1 MSNLSS
7 FIEKD
12 IKSHIEDGRELPSE
26 LSLLELS
33 KHYRVSITPVRR
45 ALQALEEQGYLTRLP
60 NRRFE
65 INPGK
70 LGSGRTEQEID
81 HPKDPSDW
89 ADLLLNEVMIASL
102 SRNAVFLREA
112 TLAEKYDVGRSII
125 RHIFSRF
132 SGAGLLE
139 HVPRKGWLVHPLSEN
154 DLVAYLTI
162 RESLELLA
170 LDLARP
176 RIDPAELEE
185 ILENASHAHDFA
197 LHQYLI
203 SKSDNRYIKEF
214 FRLDVARYYT
224 KLLHFAAPEAS
235 VIDEM
240 TAQHEK
246 ILTVLLE
253 RNWERAKR
261 ELADHI
267 RVQRSVLAKLLHR
280 PENDGDGT

>member
-1 MSNLSS
+1 MSNLSV
-7 FIEKD
+7 FIERD
-12 IKSHIEDGRELPSE
+12 IKSHIEDGRELPSALSLPE
-26 LSLLELS
+26 LSR
-33 KHYRVSITPVRR
+33 HYRVSITPVRH

-60 NRRFE
+60 NRRLQ

-70 LGSGRTEQEID
+70 FGSGRTEHD
-81 HPKDPSDW
+81 VHHPRQPSDW
-89 ADLLLNEVMIASL
+89 ADLLLNEVMVASL
-102 SRNAVFLREA
+102 SRRAVFLREA
-112 TLAEKYDVGRSII
+112 ALAEKYDVGRSII

-176 RIDPAELEE
+176 RIDPTELED
-185 ILENASHAHDFA
+185 ILQNASHAHDFA

-203 SKSDNRYIKEF
+203 RQSGNRYIKEF

-224 KLLHFAAPEAS
+224 KLLHYAAPEAS
-235 VIDEM
+235 VVDEM

-246 ILTVLLE
+246 ILTALLE
-253 RNWERAKR
+253 RDWDRAGR
-261 ELADHI
+261 ELSDHI
-267 RVQRSVLAKLLHR
+267 RVQKSILAKLLHTR
-280 PENDGDGT
+280 

>member
-7 FIEKD
+7 YIETD
-12 IKSHIEDGRELPSE
+12 IRSHIEDGRELPSA
-26 LSLLELS
+26 LSLPELS
-33 KHYRVSITPVRR
+33 KHYRVSITPVRH
-45 ALQALEEQGYLTRLP
+45 ALQALESQGYLTRLP
-60 NRRFE
+60 NRRLE
-65 INPGK
+65 INPIK
-70 LGSGRTEQEID
+70 FGSGRTEHEI
-81 HPKDPSDW
+81 HQPKDPSDW

-102 SRNAVFLREA
+102 SRKAVFLREA
-112 TLAEKYDVGRSII
+112 GLAEKYDVGRSII

-170 LDLARP
+170 LELARP
-176 RIDPAELEE
+176 RIDFAELED

-203 SKSDNRYIKEF
+203 QTSDNRYIKEF

-224 KLLHFAAPEAS
+224 KLLHFAAPEAA
-235 VIDEM
+235 VVDEM
-240 TAQHEK
+240 TEQHK
-246 ILTVLLE
+246 RILTALLE
-253 RNWERAKR
+253 RNWERAQQALS
-261 ELADHI
+261 EHI
-267 RVQRSVLAKLLHR
+267 RVQKNVLAKLLHA
-280 PENDGDGT
+280 T